1 MKKIIVAILSILY
14 ISTATGATIHMHYCM
29 GKLINWSLL
38 KHEGDQCGK
47 CGMKKAGEKN
57 NGCCK
62 DEHKFVKNITD
73 QKVAESALQLIHVL
87 AFAVPYVFVE
97 IPVKNFSSVTEE
109 NPLSHAPPRS
119 RGTHVYILNCVFRL

>member
-1 MKKIIVAILSILY
+1 
-14 ISTATGATIHMHYCM
+14 
-29 GKLINWSLL
+29 
-38 KHEGDQCGK
+38 
-47 CGMKKAGEKN
+47 MKKAGEKN
-57 NGCCK
+57 SGCCK

-87 AFAVPYVFVE
+87 AYAVPSVFAE

-119 RGTHVYILNCVFRL
+119 SGTNVYILNCVFRL